1 MSVLTELTTWFG
13 LGAAGMTIGTLLFG
27 SGLFSADANSRKY
40 YATLTA
46 ISGIAA
52 VAYVVMALEIG
63 WQTVGEDR
71 LVFVPRYVD
80 WLLTT
85 PLLVLYLAF
94 LADAGR
100 GMIGKLAGANVL
112 VIVPGMAAALTPGV
126 ERYGLFALGGLAFVY
141 LAYLLVGPLTQM
153 VRGLRSESLFLSLRN
168 LTVILWSVYPLIW
181 LLGPAGLGF
190 LTETVDV
197 MLVVYLDL
205 ITKVGFGLIALN
217 ARAVLSAELG
227 EDVSTEL
234 DEEAGA
240 DVVAD

>member
-13 LGAAGMTIGTLLFG
+13 LGAVGMTLGTLIFA
-27 SGLFSADANSRKY
+27 SGWFSADDNSRKY
-40 YATLTA
+40 YTTLAA

-52 VAYVVMALEIG
+52 VAYTVMALEIG

-71 LVFVPRYVD
+71 LVFLPRYID

-100 GMIGKLAGANVL
+100 TMIGKLAGANVL
-112 VIVPGMAAALTPGV
+112 VIIPGMAAALTPGV
-126 ERYGLFALGGLAFVY
+126 ERYALFALGGLAFVY
-141 LAYLLVGPLTQM
+141 LVYLLVRPLTEM
-153 VRGLRSESLFLSLRN
+153 VRGLRTESLFLSLRN

-181 LLGPAGLGF
+181 LLGPAGLD
-190 LTETVDV
+190 LVTETVDV

-217 ARAVLSAELG
+217 ARAVLSE
-227 EDVSTEL
+227 EL
-234 DEEAGA
+234 DEDVEAE
-240 DVVAD
+240 VATS